1 MNLTSFHVIPLFMF
15 HAKKVMSVSL
25 GLEDFAFDSRVD
37 SDLPLSNKQ
46 VAFLDTIFV
55 NIQMTEVL

>member
-1 MNLTSFHVIPLFMF
+1 MF

-25 GLEDFAFDSRVD
+25 GLGDFAFDSRAD

-46 VAFLDTIFV
+46 VAFLDKIFV